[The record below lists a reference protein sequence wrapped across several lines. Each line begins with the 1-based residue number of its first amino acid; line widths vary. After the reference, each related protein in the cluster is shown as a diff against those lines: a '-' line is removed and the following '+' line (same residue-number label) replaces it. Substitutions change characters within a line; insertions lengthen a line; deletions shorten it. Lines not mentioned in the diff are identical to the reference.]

1 MAAVAQIS
9 QRDAYRIM
17 FKDYPD
23 VLNIDEMCGIL
34 GISTKTGYQL
44 LKDGKIQNL
53 KVGRSYR
60 ILKIH
65 LLTYLGIGNCEN

>member
-1 MAAVAQIS
+1 MNSIILIS

-44 LKDGKIQNL
+44 LKDGKVQNL

-60 ILKIH
+60 IPKIH
-65 LLTYLGIGNCEN
+65 LMTYLGIGENI

>member
-1 MAAVAQIS
+1 MNSIILIS

-34 GISTKTGYQL
+34 GVSTKTGYQL

-60 ILKIH
+60 IPKIH
-65 LLTYLGIGNCEN
+65 LMTYLGIGENI

>member
-1 MAAVAQIS
+1 MNSIILIS

-34 GISTKTGYQL
+34 WISTKTGYQL
-44 LKDGKIQNL
+44 LKDENPESQS
-53 KVGRSYR
+53 RSYR
-60 ILKIH
+60 IPKIH
-65 LLTYLGIGNCEN
+65 LMTYLGIGENL

>member
-1 MAAVAQIS
+1 MAAVVQIS
-9 QRDAYRIM
+9 KRDAYRIM

-23 VLNIDEMCGIL
+23 VLNIDKMCDIL

-44 LKDGKIQNL
+44 LKSGKIQNL

-60 ILKIH
+60 IPKIH
-65 LLTYLGIGNCEN
+65 LMTYLGIGENI